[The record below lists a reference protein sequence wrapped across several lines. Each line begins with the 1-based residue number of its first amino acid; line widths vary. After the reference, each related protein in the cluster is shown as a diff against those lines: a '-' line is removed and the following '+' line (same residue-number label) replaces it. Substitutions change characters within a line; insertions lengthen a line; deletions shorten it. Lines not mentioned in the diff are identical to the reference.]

1 MASEY
6 LSERTKGINPS
17 KIREVFTKVQEL
29 KKRGIGVVD
38 FSVGRPD
45 FDTPQHIKKA
55 TKKALDEGLVHY
67 TSSAGIIEL
76 REAVCYRFEKDYKLN
91 INPEEVII
99 TAGASEAGYIA
110 LQSILN
116 QGDEVLVP
124 EPMYVYYSGWSF
136 LGGAKCVTFPLR
148 SEDNFLL
155 NAEEM
160 KKHITPQTKV
170 LILTSPH
177 NPTGQVFDKDN
188 IKKIAKLAIKYN
200 LIVISDD
207 IYNKMLYDNVEH
219 FSIAKLDGMKERTI
233 IIGSFS
239 KTYAMDGWRVGYLV
253 APLEIISGTIKMHQH
268 VLSCPNTFV
277 QVGARV
283 ALISS
288 QDCVKEM
295 VTEFDRRRRLLMS
308 YLDEM
313 SISYVRPRGAFYIF
327 PSIKKFCLRS
337 KEFSDYL
344 LEEARVAVVP
354 GDAFGKAGE
363 GYIRIAYTTP
373 YEEIEKGMERV
384 KMALKRIE
392 RSSKIKNFE

>member
-1 MASEY
+1 MSSKY
-6 LSERTKGINPS
+6 LSKRTKGINPS
-17 KIREVFTKVQEL
+17 KIREVFTKVKEL
-29 KKRGIGVVD
+29 KKQGIEVAD

-67 TSSAGIIEL
+67 TSSAGIIKL
-76 REAVCYRFEKDYKLN
+76 REAVCYRFEKDYKIN

-99 TAGASEAGYIA
+99 TAGASEAVYIA

-177 NPTGQVFDKDN
+177 NPTGQVFNEDH

-207 IYNKMLYDNVEH
+207 IYNKILYDDVEH

-233 IIGSFS
+233 IIGSLS

-253 APLEIISGTIKMHQH
+253 APLEIISGAIKMHQH

-277 QVGARV
+277 QVGAQV

-308 YLDEM
+308 YLDDM
-313 SISYVRPRGAFYIF
+313 GISYVRPRGAFYIF
-327 PSIKKFCLRS
+327 PSIKKFCMSS

-354 GDAFGKAGE
+354 GDAFGKTGE

-373 YEEIEKGMERV
+373 YKEIEKGMERV
-384 KMALKRIE
+384 KMALKTIE
-392 RSSKIKNFE
+392 RSS